1 MGLKWGGKLHG
12 RWDRRKDGRWNG
24 NGKMGEECY
33 ERCVGVGVARK
44 WDLRGVNGK
53 EKKCVTI
60 RDEL

>member
-53 EKKCVTI
+53 ERK
-60 RDEL
+60 